1 MEQHY
6 GKKSAQKVEHSIGQ
20 MTHSLHQING
30 MKKEAGDEGTT
41 NKIDLKT

>member
-30 MKKEAGDEGTT
+30 MKKEETT